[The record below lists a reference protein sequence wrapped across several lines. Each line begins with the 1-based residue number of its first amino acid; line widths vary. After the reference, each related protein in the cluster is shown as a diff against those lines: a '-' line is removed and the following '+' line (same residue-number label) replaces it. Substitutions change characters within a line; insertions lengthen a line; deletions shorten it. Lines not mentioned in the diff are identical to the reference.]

1 MRIKPKG
8 HHEIVEG
15 DLTPMI
21 DMTFQLIAFFM
32 LVINFSDV
40 EQDQRVQL
48 PASELAQP
56 PTAPYEQPLTIH
68 LTKQDLYIFGGKE
81 LTQLS
86 QLKSALLRETQII
99 KRHTSKKLA
108 DVTVIIRA
116 DGQAKTGQVQ
126 EVIQACQELQFERF
140 ALRGKQSDVRTIG
153 LVSSPLSVV
162 FLINSE

>member
-8 HHEIVEG
+8 HTGIVEG

-48 PASELAQP
+48 PASELAKP

-68 LTKQDLYIFGGKE
+68 LTKNDTYIFGGQERTK
-81 LTQLS
+81 LA
-86 QLKSALLRETQII
+86 QLKSALLLETQII
-99 KRHTSKKLA
+99 ERHTSKSLA

-116 DGQAKTGQVQ
+116 DSDAKTGQVQ
-126 EVIQACQELQFERF
+126 EVIQTCQELKFERF
-140 ALRGKQSDVRTIG
+140 ALRGKQSEVRTIG
-153 LVSSPLSVV
+153 GS
-162 FLINSE
+162 

>member
-1 MRIKPKG
+1 MRIKSRGKSG
-8 HHEIVEG
+8 IVEG

-48 PASELAQP
+48 PASELARP
-56 PTAPYEQPLTIH
+56 PSAPYEQPLTIH
-68 LTKQDLYIFGGKE
+68 LTKTDLYIFGGKE
-81 LTQLS
+81 MTELS
-86 QLKSALLRETQII
+86 QLKSALLREVQII
-99 KRHTSKKLA
+99 KLYTDKKLA

-126 EVIQACQELQFERF
+126 EVIQACQELEYERF
-140 ALRGKQSDVRTIG
+140 ALRGKQSEVSTIG
-153 LVSSPLSVV
+153 GSK
-162 FLINSE
+162 

>member
-8 HHEIVEG
+8 HTGIVEG

-48 PASELAQP
+48 PASELAKP
-56 PTAPYEQPLTIH
+56 PPAPYEQPLTIH
-68 LTKQDLYIFGGKE
+68 LTDSDQYIFGGKE
-81 LTQLS
+81 MLEIA

-99 KRHTSKKLA
+99 KRHTSKSLA

-116 DGQAKTGQVQ
+116 DADARTGQVQ
-126 EVIQACQELQFERF
+126 EVIQACQELEFEKF
-140 ALRGKQSDVRTIG
+140 ALRGKQSEVSTIG
-153 LVSSPLSVV
+153 GS
-162 FLINSE
+162 

>member
-1 MRIKPKG
+1 MRIKSRG
-8 HHEIVEG
+8 NTGIVEG

-48 PASELAQP
+48 PASELAKP
-56 PTAPYEQPLTIH
+56 PSAPYEQPLTIH
-68 LTKQDLYIFGGKE
+68 LTKNDEYIFGGKE
-81 LTQLS
+81 MTELS
-86 QLKSALLRETQII
+86 LLKSALLREVQII
-99 KRHTSKKLA
+99 KRYTSKKLA

-126 EVIQACQELQFERF
+126 EVIQACQELEFERF
-140 ALRGKQSDVRTIG
+140 ALRGKQSDVSTIG
-153 LVSSPLSVV
+153 GK
-162 FLINSE
+162 